1 MPRTAR
7 LKSSSGIY
15 HVMMRSIS
23 DIKLFRNIIDKEFF
37 LKLLKKYKE
46 SFLFNIYSYCIMD
59 THVHLVINSNG
70 ADVSKFMHNI
80 NQCYAQYY
88 NKKYN
93 RTGHVF
99 GDRFKST
106 VANSDASILSMTAYV
121 HNNPKDI
128 KGYRNCVENY
138 NYSSFSIY
146 IGRFIDKYNLIDKD
160 FILRYF
166 NLDPILAAK
175 NYYTFVKSRQNCDF
189 TELEIMNPSLLISNE
204 VALEKIYDKPIIRNI
219 HPKKIIEFI
228 SKYANFDKSIINI
241 KYRSAS
247 SEFRSLCAFFMRIF
261 CNFTSEKIQKA
272 LGNNISLS
280 SIPSLCNKGYSLIK
294 DNISYN
300 NIINDFINS
309 SSYEAI

>member
-7 LKSSSGIY
+7 LRSNNGIY

-23 DIKLFRNIIDKEFF
+23 DIMLFRNVIDKEVF
-37 LKLLKKYKE
+37 LKFLKKYKE

-106 VANSDASILSMTAYV
+106 IAASNVSVLSMTAYV

-138 NYSSFSIY
+138 NYSSFNVY
-146 IGRFIDKYNLIDKD
+146 IGRCPDKYNLIDRN
-160 FILRYF
+160 FILSYF
-166 NLDPILAAK
+166 HSDPILAAK
-175 NYYTFVKSRQNCDF
+175 HYYTFVKSRQNCDF
-189 TELEIMNPSLLISNE
+189 TELAISNPPLLISNE
-204 VALEKIYDKPIIRNI
+204 VALEKTYANPILRNI
-219 HPKKIIEFI
+219 HPKNIIEFV
-228 SKYANFDKSIINI
+228 SKYANFHKSIINI
-241 KYRSAS
+241 KYTSAS

-261 CNFTSEKIQKA
+261 CNFSSEKIQKA

-280 SIPSLCNKGYSLIK
+280 SIPFLCNKGYYLIK

-300 NIINDFINS
+300 NIIKDFINS

>member
-7 LKSSSGIY
+7 QRSSSGIY

-23 DIKLFRNIIDKEFF
+23 DIKLFRNVIDKEVF
-37 LKLLKKYKE
+37 LKFLKKYKE

-106 VANSDASILSMTAYV
+106 VATSDISVLSMTAYV

-138 NYSSFSIY
+138 NYSSFNIY
-146 IGRFIDKYNLIDKD
+146 LGRCTDKYNLIDRN
-160 FILRYF
+160 FILSYF
-166 NLDPILAAK
+166 HSDPILAAK
-175 NYYTFVKSRQNCDF
+175 HYYSFVKSRQSCDF
-189 TELEIMNPSLLISNE
+189 TDLEITNPALLSSNKAASE
-204 VALEKIYDKPIIRNI
+204 RTYTKPIIRNI

-228 SKYANFDKSIINI
+228 SKYTNFDKSIINI

-247 SEFRSLCAFFMRIF
+247 SEFRSLCAFFMRLF
-261 CNFTSEKIQKA
+261 CNYNSDKIQKA

-280 SIPSLCNKGYSLIK
+280 SIPLLCNKGYSLIK
-294 DNISYN
+294 DNISYH
-300 NIINDFINS
+300 NIIDDFVNS